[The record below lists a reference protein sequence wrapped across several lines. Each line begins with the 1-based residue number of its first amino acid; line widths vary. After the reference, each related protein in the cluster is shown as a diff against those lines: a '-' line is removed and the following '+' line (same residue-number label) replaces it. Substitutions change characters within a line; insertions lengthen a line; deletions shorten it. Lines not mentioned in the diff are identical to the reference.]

1 MASNLSSF
9 GLAEMLRCGLGIR
22 RSATGAE
29 SIEDATTNVCRF
41 LYDELLTD
49 SGERAC
55 ALVRCYKTHLY
66 SKLRP
71 ADREFA
77 RLAMAGATPT
87 ERMRCLTLLATAGD
101 EPKWN
106 DRRRSKDH
114 RVIPLA
120 TAEMVSQAPMIS
132 QLFKQFD
139 LDIGVLV
146 QPAGDIVKDLEGKTY
161 GVFHV
166 AEASGS
172 PYIPAQDDFVERY
185 NIRSVVGCGCALH
198 GELYA
203 LILFTK
209 VTVTDETADR
219 FRTLALDLKSALFPY
234 DESLTFS
241 KSG

>member
-22 RSATGAE
+22 RSTAGAE
-29 SIEDATTNVCRF
+29 SVEDATRNVCRF
-41 LYDELLTD
+41 LYDELVAD

-55 ALVRCYKTHLY
+55 ALVRCYKTHLF

-77 RLAMAGATPT
+77 RLAMNGATPSET
-87 ERMRCLTLLATAGD
+87 MRCLTLLATAGD
-101 EPKWN
+101 EAKWN
-106 DRRRSKDH
+106 DRRRSKGH

-120 TAEMVSQAPMIS
+120 TAEMVSQAPMIA
-132 QLFKQFD
+132 QLLKQFG

-146 QPAGDIVKDLEGKTY
+146 RPAGEIVKDLEGKTY

-166 AEASGS
+166 AEAAGS
-172 PYIPAQDDFVERY
+172 PYIPAQDDFVQRY
-185 NIRSVVGCGCALH
+185 KIRSVVGCGSTLH
-198 GELYA
+198 GELYV

-209 VTVTDETADR
+209 VPVTAASADR
-219 FRTLALDLKSALFPY
+219 FRTIALDLKSALFPY